1 MHVFMQKS
9 ISINIKMT
17 YECQFRFIIPT
28 TRPDGRDETGFVSKV
43 ELDTGIE
50 VLGASSELPGTR

>member
-1 MHVFMQKS
+1 
-9 ISINIKMT
+9 MT